1 MENTWTDEELL
12 NGINKLDYAAIKE
25 FHDRIMGS
33 LYSFVFDFVNNMTE
47 AERIASEAFTDSLL
61 RCPIFKSLKHANNY
75 VYKAAKNK
83 SMTFLKSPA
92 GKKQPIISQE
102 LSENID
108 NETEGSINKAE
119 IIQQM
124 HEQIKKLPPVKREII
139 LYYLDGKKTSE
150 IAQILQKSKQ
160 YVLNIK
166 TKATK
171 LLQNK
176 LNIKP

>member
-1 MENTWTDEELL
+1 
-12 NGINKLDYAAIKE
+12 
-25 FHDRIMGS
+25 
-33 LYSFVFDFVNNMTE
+33 
-47 AERIASEAFTDSLL
+47 
-61 RCPIFKSLKHANNY
+61 
-75 VYKAAKNK
+75 
-83 SMTFLKSPA
+83 MTFLKSPA